1 MSVKTLLPL
10 LDTVDWVKVRA
21 DNPKLTLLSL
31 HILTILAWRENEDY
45 KRTHL
50 SESQWLTRLGCGRSA
65 YFEGMKAL
73 VDANFVER
81 VTRGSNTNFIRANF
95 RVRADVVNTLPKIVR
110 HSGLDDVILS
120 DVADSVVR
128 DIGLD
133 TPLER
138 TQLSVISDAKLNK
151 LNKLK
156 ETISTS
162 LRFDS
167 IIRDSL
173 PENLRFQ
180 INSGD
185 NFEKLLD
192 ECDELG
198 ITNDVSRLL
207 ATNKWNNVCDNP
219 GGIVHKIIKSA
230 IERKRNGQLVIAPIQ
245 VTHQPPPFVREERVI
260 EPISDATRAEI
271 NALRVK
277 LGSLRK

>member
-65 YFEGMKAL
+65 YFEGMKTL
-73 VDANFVER
+73 VDAKFVER
-81 VTRGSNTNFIRANF
+81 VTRGSNTNFTRANF

-271 NALRVK
+271 DALRVK
-277 LGSLRK
+277 FGSLRK